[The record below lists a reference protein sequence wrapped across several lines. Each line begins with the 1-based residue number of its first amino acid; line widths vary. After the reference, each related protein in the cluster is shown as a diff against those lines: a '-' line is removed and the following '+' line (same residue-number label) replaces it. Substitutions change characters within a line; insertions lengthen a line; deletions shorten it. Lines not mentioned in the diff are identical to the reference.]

1 MQPQRELPAFARL
14 WHHRATTGSDG
25 GFAIVMGARVHEL
38 PLKAEQEFVMVAQRK
53 LDRAVSARRLA
64 LSAAALDKWT
74 AFSEGMAVRAIAHSD
89 EVCVV
94 LKAVRRDPITRSTRI
109 LGDPEDW
116 PCEQIE
122 RVVFVALPPP
132 PEDAASVAARLAAA
146 DRDSPGDR
154 VGGRFARFWRLA
166 VLAKRHTS
174 LLRTGQRA
182 DTHRDAEE
190 KRTAQAAVV
199 AGETKTHA
207 AAVAALRAE
216 RASLLDDLALCK
228 YQPVEGGVARV
239 LFDDEKMEDP
249 RREAMSVLRRPDP
262 SQDGPPRIGPEC
274 LAAAAGTLRC
284 LRQGPALGPYPG
296 EMVDEQPGFRSAM
309 SEYARL
315 DAARREFRVAK
326 AWANAPPIR
335 RVPSHFNQTLQESAC
350 LVERILAEASP
361 ERRATMQAAMRQVEE
376 HQRLLQRRLRAITA
390 LCSEAK
396 HVLRHEP
403 CLLLALLLN
412 PDTTGV
418 LADALDASTAIR
430 LRRTCRG
437 FRSCDAV
444 AKRIPHVIFNTE
456 GWGDKNNALLFN
468 ISTVFGTETQTDRDL
483 VAANRY
489 FTQTPK
495 LHVVLLYDA
504 PGLPRVANVS
514 GGCPIAL
521 QCNSNHA
528 EGASVWSGCMRGDA
542 WATAPQ
548 IKIRAGVSSY
558 ADRGQFAA
566 ELQAAVDAAPNECAR
581 LEARRMRDRNAQK
594 QHFRL
599 QVHFRAT
606 SRTGQQ
612 VEQMCLSP
620 PFTVGKKRAAPA
632 TERRSRAK
640 VRG

>member
-1 MQPQRELPAFARL
+1 MQSQREFSAFVRL

-25 GFAIVMGARVHEL
+25 IFAVVVGSRVHEL
-38 PLKAEQEFVMVAQRK
+38 PLKAEQELVMVAQRK
-53 LDRAVSARRLA
+53 LDPAVSARRLA

-74 AFSEGMAVRAIAHSD
+74 AFSEGMAARAIAHSD
-89 EVCVV
+89 EVCVM
-94 LKAVRRDPITRSTRI
+94 LKAVRHDRITRSTRI

-122 RVVFVALPPP
+122 RVVFVALPPLQ
-132 PEDAASVAARLAAA
+132 EDAASVTTRLAAA

-154 VGGRFARFWRLA
+154 TGDRFARFWRLA
-166 VLAKRHTS
+166 VLAKRH
-174 LLRTGQRA
+174 
-182 DTHRDAEE
+182 RDAEE
-190 KRTAQAAVV
+190 KRTAQATVAV
-199 AGETKTHA
+199 EEKKTHA
-207 AAVAALRAE
+207 AGVAALRAE
-216 RASLLDDLALCK
+216 RASLLNDLALCK

-249 RREAMSVLRRPDP
+249 RREAMSMLRPPDL

-296 EMVDEQPGFRSAM
+296 EVVDERPGFRSAM
-309 SEYARL
+309 SEYARA

-326 AWANAPPIR
+326 VWANAPPIR
-335 RVPSHFNQTLQESAC
+335 RVPSHFNQTLHESAC
-350 LVERILAEASP
+350 LVERALAEASP
-361 ERRATMQAAMRQVEE
+361 ERRDAMQTAMQQVED
-376 HQRLLQRRLRAITA
+376 HQRLLHRRIRAITV

-396 HVLRHEP
+396 QVLRHEP
-403 CLLLALLLN
+403 CRLLALLSN
-412 PDTTGV
+412 ADTTGV
-418 LADALDASTAIR
+418 LADALGINAAIR

-437 FRSCDAV
+437 FRACDAV
-444 AKRIPHVIFNTE
+444 ARRIPHVIFNTE

-468 ISTVFGTETQTDRDL
+468 ISTVFGTETQTGRDL

-504 PGLPRVANVS
+504 PGMPRVANVS

-528 EGASVWSGCMRGDA
+528 EGVSVWCGCMRGET
-542 WATAPQ
+542 WASTPQ

-599 QVHFRAT
+599 QVQFRAT
-606 SRTGQQ
+606 SRAGQH
-612 VEQMCLSP
+612 VEQVCLSP
-620 PFTVGKKRAAPA
+620 PFTVGKKRRAPA